1 MSIMWALT
9 GSLDSRLTT
18 DSRPVDVT
26 YDANQQ
32 RNMIPSDVDST
43 DNTNIDANSNN
54 NSGRNGRINK
64 NKSGGKNIKTSSSS
78 LSSTVTTT
86 TTKLTAEVC
95 LTGMINNKSFKLI
108 RRRSSKKSELYFYVD
123 DIDYTTQSVKD
134 TQFIVDD
141 ILGTGR
147 GLVERCCFFGQHS
160 HTLHVR

>member
-1 MSIMWALT
+1 MWALT

-32 RNMIPSDVDST
+32 QRNMIPSDDDGTDSSS
-43 DNTNIDANSNN
+43 NIDATSNSS
-54 NSGRNGRINK
+54 NSGRNGRSNK
-64 NKSGGKNIKTSSSS
+64 NKSSGRGNK
-78 LSSTVTTT
+78 LSSTSSTVT

-95 LTGMINNKSFKLI
+95 LTGMINNKSFRLI

-134 TQFIVDD
+134 TQLIVDD
-141 ILGTGR
+141 ILGTGK

>member
-1 MSIMWALT
+1 MWALT

-32 RNMIPSDVDST
+32 RSMIPPYDDATTDSAY
-43 DNTNIDANSNN
+43 IDANSD
-54 NSGRNGRINK
+54 SSNGRDSKINK
-64 NKSGGKNIKTSSSS
+64 NKSGGKSSKSSSI
-78 LSSTVTTT
+78 SSSAAS
-86 TTKLTAEVC
+86 KLTAEVC
-95 LTGMINNKSFKLI
+95 LTGMINNKPFKLI

-123 DIDYTTQSVKD
+123 GIDYTTQSVKD
-134 TQFIVDD
+134 TQIIVDD
-141 ILGTGR
+141 ILGTGK

>member
-1 MSIMWALT
+1 MWALT

-32 RNMIPSDVDST
+32 RSMIPPYDDAST
-43 DNTNIDANSNN
+43 DSAYIDANSDSSS
-54 NSGRNGRINK
+54 SGRDGKINK
-64 NKSGGKNIKTSSSS
+64 NKSGGKSSKSSSI
-78 LSSTVTTT
+78 SSAAAS
-86 TTKLTAEVC
+86 KLTAEVC

-134 TQFIVDD
+134 TQIIVDD
-141 ILGTGR
+141 ILGTGK

>member
-32 RNMIPSDVDST
+32 RSMIPPYDDAST
-43 DNTNIDANSNN
+43 DSAYIDANSDSS
-54 NSGRNGRINK
+54 SGRDGKINK
-64 NKSGGKNIKTSSSS
+64 NKSGGKSSKASS
-78 LSSTVTTT
+78 ISSATAS
-86 TTKLTAEVC
+86 KLTAEVC

-134 TQFIVDD
+134 TQIIVDD
-141 ILGTGR
+141 ILGTGK

>member
-32 RNMIPSDVDST
+32 RSMIPSYDVASNDSAY
-43 DNTNIDANSNN
+43 IDANSD
-54 NSGRNGRINK
+54 SSNGRDGKINK
-64 NKSGGKNIKTSSSS
+64 NKSGKSSKSSSI
-78 LSSTVTTT
+78 SSAAAS
-86 TTKLTAEVC
+86 KLTAEVC

-141 ILGTGR
+141 ILGTGK